1 MIKSINNISNISLIV
16 PEGLN
21 LTTSQKKV
29 ATSISKELNDMKL
42 EKDRHFLIK
51 PLEDDVVELSEV
63 LKVKYKT
70 NDTVD
75 CKNDDLL
82 YIGEYSEKQPFK
94 SKDYLKAVA
103 RSWGDVLRLLALT
116 VAGALAL
123 IAASLRSRPIPIDK
137 NSTQQVEKVVTT
149 IAKDSLKIIK

>member
-1 MIKSINNISNISLIV
+1 MIKSINNISNISLMV

-123 IAASLRSRPIPIDK
+123 IAASPTSRSIAIDK

>member
-1 MIKSINNISNISLIV
+1 MIKPINNISLIV

-70 NDTVD
+70 NGTVD

-82 YIGEYSEKQPFK
+82 YIGEYSEKHPFK
-94 SKDYLKAVA
+94 SKDYSKAVA

-116 VAGALAL
+116 VAGALAV
-123 IAASLRSRPIPIDK
+123 IAASLRSRPIAIDK